1 MKSETVYKN
10 IEKVISKA
18 LTSQILDNVVDILY
32 KSFDKYNWIG
42 IYLTFGKY
50 LILGPWKGQ
59 QATDHKKI
67 PIGKGVCGSAAK
79 SGKTEIVPDVNKD
92 ERYLSC
98 FVSTRSEIVV
108 PIKNNGKVIGEID
121 IDSDIPNAFNEEDVK
136 FLEKL
141 CSKKTFI
148 DMVLKERSKMKKM
161 SKKII
166 SKNLNNR

>member
-1 MKSETVYKN
+1 MDMKSENVYKK
-10 IEKVISKA
+10 IEKIISKA

-42 IYLTFGKY
+42 IYLTFDKY

-59 QATDHKKI
+59 QATDHKII

-92 ERYLSC
+92 ERYLAC
-98 FVSTRSEIVV
+98 FLSTRSEIVV
-108 PIKNNGKVIGEID
+108 PIKNNFKVIGEID
-121 IDSDIPNAFNEEDVK
+121 IDSNITNAFNEEDVK

-141 CSKKTFI
+141 CSKKPFI
-148 DMVLKERSKMKKM
+148 DMVLKERLKMKKFQRN
-161 SKKII
+161 SYKKI
-166 SKNLNNR
+166 